1 MFKVTGAR
9 ESFSSSPWPAEL
21 ADVLGGKL
29 TKQSGNSMWGLA
41 GLCRERRMELI
52 RNSE

>member
-29 TKQSGNSMWGLA
+29 TKQSGNSNVGLGRA
-41 GLCRERRMELI
+41 LSGTENGI
-52 RNSE
+52 D